1 MITQPRDE
9 QLEKCGLV
17 KEIIFRYISE
27 PLGMI
32 LKYLTPNQKMTLK
45 YIELNNF
52 WSNAAI
58 LDQYHSLRP

>member
-1 MITQPRDE
+1 MITQPGDE

-17 KEIIFRYISE
+17 KEIIFRYLRV